1 MVKNFKINHF
11 MMRYIFSGNVQMSIK
26 YCKISVPKPYL
37 CQLLKIKI

>member
-1 MVKNFKINHF
+1 MFNNLKINHF
-11 MMRYIFSGNVQMSIK
+11 MMRSVFYANGQMSIK